1 MNDLTEEFDLE
12 QRAALF
18 QAQTRLLKL
27 SARGVDLEEVLGALC
42 REIESLFD
50 RSARCSV
57 VLVDNGRLQHVAS
70 PSMAD
75 AFVEAIDGL
84 EIGPNVGSCGT
95 AAFTGETVVVE
106 DVSTHPLWED
116 YQDLVRLHDLVAC
129 WSTPVFNADG
139 EVVATFAVY
148 PYTKTAPSEHE
159 RRLIDAFC
167 DLAEI
172 LIERALATRELTS
185 EKRRLAAVV
194 EGTAAGAWEWNPQD
208 DAATVTDDWAGIL
221 GYTVAELE
229 PISFEQLASLAHP
242 DDVEQ
247 VQRAIEEHF
256 RGESDFIETE
266 FRMRHKNGHWVW
278 LLDRGRV
285 FERDEDG
292 NPTLVAGMHLD
303 ITERKERERQL
314 QRMQRLESLG
324 RLAGGIAHDFN
335 NILMGFFAS
344 VSFAR
349 ESLEADHPA
358 HTELS
363 EAEAALDRAKRLTGQ
378 LLTFAKGGAP
388 VKDDV
393 GLQTLVERVVRFD
406 LSGSQ
411 TKPVFDIDDDLWMA
425 HADQGQL
432 QQVVSN
438 LTVNAREAMEEAGH
452 LYVSLE
458 NTVIDAN
465 SDLPL
470 APGRYVHARFRD
482 DGPGIDPENID
493 RIFDPYFSRKESG
506 QGLGLATVFS
516 IVEQHGGHVSV
527 ESGDGGGA
535 TFDLYFPASADGTR
549 ADTSASQEDAESPSE
564 TDDAPLRILVV
575 DDDDAVRRVCR
586 KMLETLGHEV
596 RCTSD
601 GLEALG
607 LYERCRDNGESFDL
621 VVLDMTIPGG
631 LGGTEAVKALLDV
644 DPTARVVAS
653 TGYAEDP
660 VLANYADYGFVG
672 IIPKPYTLDQLSDT
686 IADAL

>member
-1 MNDLTEEFDLE
+1 MNDISEEFDLE

-18 QAQTRLLKL
+18 RAQTRVLKL
-27 SARGVDLEEVLGALC
+27 SARGVALDEVLEALC
-42 REIESLFD
+42 LELESLFE
-50 RSARCSV
+50 SPARCSI
-57 VLVDNGRLQHVAS
+57 VLVDDGRLQHVAS
-70 PSMAD
+70 PSMSD
-75 AFVEAIDGL
+75 AYVEAIDGL

-95 AAFTGETVVVE
+95 AAFTGETVIVE

-116 YQDLVRLHDLVAC
+116 YQDLVRKYDLAAC
-129 WSTPVFNADG
+129 WSTPVCNADG

-148 PYTKTAPSEHE
+148 PDTKAAPSARE

-167 DLAEI
+167 DLAEL
-172 LIERALATRELTS
+172 LIERALINRKLES

-194 EGTAAGAWEWNPQD
+194 EGTNAGAWEWNPQD
-208 DAATVTDDWAGIL
+208 DTATVTEDWAGIL

-229 PISFEQLASLAHP
+229 PISFEKSASLAHP

-256 RGESDFIETE
+256 RGESDFFENE
-266 FRMRHKNGHWVW
+266 FRMRHKDGHWVW

-303 ITERKERERQL
+303 ITERKDRERQL

-349 ESLEADHPA
+349 EALEADHQA

-388 VKDDV
+388 VKEDV

-452 LYVSLE
+452 LHVSLE

-470 APGRYVHARFRD
+470 APGRYVRARFRD

-527 ESGDGGGA
+527 DSGDDGGA
-535 TFDLYFPASADGTR
+535 TFDLYFPASAEDGH
-549 ADTSASQEDAESPSE
+549 ADSPVSEEDAEDPGTSDEPE
-564 TDDAPLRILVV
+564 GRILVV
-575 DDDDAVRRVCR
+575 DDDDAVRRACA
-586 KMLETLGHEV
+586 KMLEKLGHEV

-601 GLEALG
+601 GREALA
-607 LYERCRDNGESFDL
+607 LYERCRDDGESFDV

-653 TGYAEDP
+653 TGYADDP

-672 IIPKPYTLDQLSDT
+672 ILPKPYTLDQLSDT